1 MVEKHLRTSAE
12 LERQMRA
19 AHQLRAETLPLLT
32 RNQLLWLARG
42 AALRIILRGLWCAL
56 RTSASR
62 HPRAIRL
69 ELGRLPEG

>member
-1 MVEKHLRTSAE
+1 VVGKHLRTSAE
-12 LERQMRA
+12 LERQIRA

-42 AALRIILRGLWCAL
+42 AALILRTL
-56 RTSASR
+56 RTIASR

-69 ELGRLPEG
+69 ERGRLPEG

>member
-1 MVEKHLRTSAE
+1 VIGKHLRTSAE

-42 AALRIILRGLWCAL
+42 AALGTILRHLLGAL
-56 RTSASR
+56 RGSADR
-62 HPRAIRL
+62 RRDIPIARK
-69 ELGRLPEG
+69 RLPQA